1 MRRYGFYAVLCVLVL
16 GLQGCF
22 ESKPSNLAVEVMA
35 KRYWQDNL
43 KMNDLFPLTE
53 AKMINAHK
61 QGSDVYIAQV
71 RYRIKAAINETD
83 LVASLQQADQE
94 GVKTHLD
101 QPAVI
106 SVLKALPHGF
116 RQNDTFE
123 LVKQL
128 QFRNGSRGWLLE
140 KELAL

>member
-1 MRRYGFYAVLCVLVL
+1 MPRYSLFAVWLVLVL

-22 ESKPSNLAVEVMA
+22 ESKPSDLAVEVMA

-43 KMNDLFPLTE
+43 KLNELFPLSETQ
-53 AKMINAHK
+53 MLTAHK
-61 QGSDVYIAQV
+61 QGADTYIAQV
-71 RYRIKAAINETD
+71 RYRVKAAINETD
-83 LVASLQQADQE
+83 LVARLQQADQE

-101 QPAVI
+101 QPGVI
-106 SVLKALPHGF
+106 SALKALPPGF

-128 QFRNGSRGWLLE
+128 QFRNTSRGWLLE
-140 KELAL
+140 QELAL